1 MLQPAWLGTPRAWPR
16 WASGGR
22 GLCEFMQFPH
32 KIVYVVPST
41 QVRYPP
47 PTAPPIPVWYLQR
60 HRLQAQSLS
69 ANQSGCFRKRCF
81 STSKTIQEPKCCLS
95 LPLLSDSF
103 FAPGT
108 PKPLK
113 VLLRGGWEG
122 STGSCPTLTGS
133 WRGGVTGGVK
143 SQSKSAS
150 SFLTFA
156 PNSRRQPSSSL
167 SIT

>member
-1 MLQPAWLGTPRAWPR
+1 M
-16 WASGGR
+16 
-22 GLCEFMQFPH
+22 
-32 KIVYVVPST
+32 
-41 QVRYPP
+41 
-47 PTAPPIPVWYLQR
+47 
-60 HRLQAQSLS
+60 
-69 ANQSGCFRKRCF
+69 
-81 STSKTIQEPKCCLS
+81 CLF

-113 VLLRGGWEG
+113 VLLGGGG

-143 SQSKSAS
+143 SQSKPAS

-156 PNSRRQPSSSL
+156 PNSQGQPSPSL
-167 SIT
+167 PNT